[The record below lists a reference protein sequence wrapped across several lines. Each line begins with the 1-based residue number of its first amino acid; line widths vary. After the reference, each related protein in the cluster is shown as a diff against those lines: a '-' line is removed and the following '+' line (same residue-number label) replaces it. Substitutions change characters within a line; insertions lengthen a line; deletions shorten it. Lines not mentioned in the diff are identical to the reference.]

1 MSTISSSILTHKYNY
16 TTTFIIKL
24 LIGLLLVN
32 SLFSGVDFSQIGL
45 IKGLS
50 SIADF
55 GLKIILV
62 LVLFVIFK
70 IRSINVFYITVFF
83 FILLLG
89 VGVGAWYHG
98 HEYDKSLSLF
108 LNMFLWFIICCY
120 AKPLERNFN
129 IFRFSLKISTVC
141 LVIALTLYIFASQGV
156 NTKILGGAWLY
167 DENFRFA
174 GTFAEPSLN
183 GYFYGLMF
191 LLVLFSNQK
200 HRLIL
205 ALMFAVTTYI
215 SGAKFSFLII
225 PLLLCLVYLFRVKGV
240 FNYTYQ
246 LIPIGLFVLFIS
258 LAFTY
263 YNLFALIS
271 SYSSNA
277 ATMTYVTRLGFP
289 VVSIWHLSEYPLG
302 SGIFGFKTTLQPF
315 LSDYCNALSSLD
327 VNCNEMLSYISMSDP
342 NSYESFAPKDVLS
355 FIILSYGVPGLFLF
369 ICSILLLS
377 AKLKVNKQHFVIL
390 MYIVASMLFTLPF
403 RFILFYSFFLFQ
415 CYIYRMSSDK

>member
-1 MSTISSSILTHKYNY
+1 MSDISSGTLIKRYNF
-16 TTTFIIKL
+16 TTIFIVKF

-55 GLKIILV
+55 GLKIVLVFVLLV
-62 LVLFVIFK
+62 LFK
-70 IRSINVFYITVFF
+70 IRSVNVFYITAFSF
-83 FILLLG
+83 LLLI
-89 VGVGAWYHG
+89 GAALGGWFHG
-98 HEYDKSLSLF
+98 EDYDKSLSLL
-108 LNMFLWFIICCY
+108 LNMFLWFVIFSY
-120 AKPLERNFN
+120 AKPLELNFN
-129 IFRFSLKISTVC
+129 IFRFSLKISTIC
-141 LVIALTLYIFASQGV
+141 LILALVLYLLAEQGFNV
-156 NTKILGGAWLY
+156 KVLGGAWLY

-191 LLVLFSNQK
+191 LLVLFSRQQY
-200 HRLIL
+200 RLIL

-225 PLLLCLVYLFRVKGV
+225 PVLLSLIYLFKIKNF

-246 LIPIGLFVLFIS
+246 LIPLGLVAIFVS
-258 LAFTY
+258 LAFDY
-263 YNLFALIS
+263 HGLFAFIDGHS
-271 SYSSNA
+271 TNS

-289 VVSIWHLSEYPLG
+289 VVSIWHLSEYPFG
-302 SGIFGFKTTLQPF
+302 SGIYGFKTTLQPF
-315 LSDYCNALSSLD
+315 ITDYCNALSNLD
-327 VNCNEMLSYISMSDP
+327 VNCNEMLSYVSMQDP
-342 NSYESFAPKDVLS
+342 NASENFAPKDVLS

-369 ICSILLLS
+369 TSGVCLLS
-377 AKLKVNKQHFVIL
+377 AKLKENKSYFIIL

-403 RFILFYSFFLFQ
+403 RFILFYSIFLFQ
-415 CYIYRMSSDK
+415 CYIFRMSSDK